1 MQTKLDEAKAE
12 LLENAARVAENSP
25 GWKTGGLG
33 GGPREDETPAGSR
46 GAGSSAAEDVDS
58 PGRATLLAYLQRYY
72 LHTAPEDLAGRDPV
86 DVAGAALSHFR
97 LAGTRPQGTA
107 NVRVYT
113 PTVEEN
119 GWTCSHSVVEV
130 VTDDMPFLVDSV
142 TNELTRQGRGI
153 HAVIHPQVAVRR
165 DVTGRLVAVLP
176 EGAAGPEER
185 PHDALTE
192 SWIHV
197 EVDRESDRSDL
208 KQITTD
214 LLRVLSDVRETVEDW
229 EKMRDSALRIAEEL
243 PGEPTADDLRDQEV
257 EEARELLRWLAADH
271 FTFLGYREYRLS
283 DGDSLAAVPGT
294 GLGVL
299 RSDPRHSEDENH
311 PVSPS
316 FSRLPADARAKARE
330 HKLLVITKANS
341 RATVHRP
348 GYLDYVGVK
357 KFDDKG
363 NVVGERRFLGLFS
376 SAAYT
381 ESVRRVPVVRR
392 KVAEVLEGAG
402 FSPNSHDGRDLLQ
415 ILETYPRDELFQTP
429 VDELRSIVTSVLYL
443 QERRRLRLYLR
454 QDEYGR
460 YYSALVYLPRD
471 RYTTGV
477 RLRLVDILKEELG
490 GTSVD
495 FTAWNTESILSRLH
509 FVVRVPRGTEL
520 AKLTDA
526 DTDRIEGRLVEA
538 ARSWADA
545 FAEALNDECGEERAA
560 ELLRRYGTAIPEGY
574 KADHSPRA
582 AVADLV
588 HLEALDKTE
597 KDFSLSLYEPVGA
610 GPGERR
616 FKIYRSGEQVSLSAV
631 LPVLQR
637 LGVEVVDEHPYELR
651 CSDRTHVWIYDFG
664 LRLPQGGSG
673 SGDYLT
679 EDDRDRFQEAFAAVW
694 TGAAEND
701 GFNAL
706 VLRAGLDWRQA
717 MVLRAYAKYLRQ
729 SGSTFSQDYME
740 DTLRT
745 NVHTTRLLVSLFEAR
760 MSPSRQRAGTELI
773 DGLMEELDG
782 ALDQV
787 ASLDEDRILRSF
799 LTLIKATLRTNYFQS
814 AGEGSIGRG
823 QSAGE
828 GSIGRGQSAGE
839 GSARVHGTDKAS
851 ARVHGT
857 GEASARVHGTGEASA
872 RSHSTDK
879 ASARVHGTGEASA
892 RSHGTDKASARS
904 HSTGE
909 ASARRGQKAPGGE
922 PHRYVSMKF
931 DPQAIPDL
939 PAPRP
944 AYEIWV
950 YSPRVE
956 GVHLRF
962 GKVARGGLR
971 WSDRREDFRTEILG
985 LVKAQMVKNTV
996 IVPVGAKGGFVAK
1009 QLPDPAADR
1018 DAWLAEGIASYKV
1031 FISALLDITDNM
1043 VAGEVVPPADVVR
1056 HDGDDTYLVVAADK
1070 GTASFSDIANDV
1082 AVAYDFWLG
1091 DAFASG
1097 GSAGYD
1103 HKGMG
1108 ITARGAWE
1116 SVKRHFREL
1125 GHDTQSEDFTVVGVG
1140 DMSGDVFG
1148 NGMLLSEHIRLVA
1161 AFDHRHIFLDPHPDA
1176 ATSYAERRRLYDV
1189 PRSSWADYDKG
1200 LLSPGGGIHPR
1211 TAKSIPVNAHVREAL
1226 GIEPGVTKLTPADLM
1241 KAILAAPVDL
1251 LWNGGIGTYVKA
1263 STESNADVGDKAN
1276 DAIRVN
1282 GEDLRAKVVGE
1293 GGNLGLTQ
1301 LGRIEFARRGA
1312 DGEGGK
1318 VNTDAI
1324 DNSAGVD
1331 TSDHEVNIKILLNG
1345 LVTEGDMTVKQRNK
1359 LLAAMTDEI
1368 GELVLRNNYAQ
1379 NTALGNAQAQA
1390 PSLLHAHQRFM
1401 RRLVR
1406 DGHLNRALEFL
1417 PPERQIRELLNSGR
1431 GLSQPELAVLLAYTK
1446 ITVADELIHTGLPDD
1461 PYLRKLLL
1469 AYFPQQLREQFP
1481 ERIGSH
1487 ALRREI
1493 ITTVLVNDTV
1503 NTGGSTFLHRLREET
1518 GASVE
1523 EIVRAQTASREIFGL
1538 SAVWDAV
1545 EALDNRAPA
1554 AVQTRIRLHSRRL
1567 VERGTRWLLGNRP
1580 QPLEIAGTIE
1590 FFAAGVE
1597 RVWAQLPTML
1607 RGAELE
1613 WYQRILAELT
1623 DAGVP
1628 EELALRVAGF
1638 SSAFPTLDIVAI
1650 ADRTKQDPLS
1660 VAEVYYDLGDRLRIS
1675 RLMDRIVE
1683 LPRADRWQSMARA
1696 SIREDLYAAHAGL
1709 TSDVLTVGNGNATP
1723 EERFAAWERKN
1734 AAILSRSRATLDEIQ
1749 SSDAFDLAN
1758 LSVAM
1763 RTMRGLLRTH
1773 S

>member
-12 LLENAARVAENSP
+12 LLERAARVAENSP
-25 GWKTGGLG
+25 VGGQLATGPETGDRPDRDTVLG
-33 GGPREDETPAGSR
+33 
-46 GAGSSAAEDVDS
+46 
-58 PGRATLLAYLQRYY
+58 YLQRYY
-72 LHTAPEDLAGRDPV
+72 LHTAPEDLADRDPV
-86 DVAGAALSHFR
+86 DVFGAALSHYR
-97 LAGTRPQGTA
+97 LAENRPQGTA
-107 NVRVYT
+107 NVRVHT

-119 GWTCSHSVVEV
+119 GWTCTHSVVEV

-142 TNELTRQGRGI
+142 TNELSRQGRGI
-153 HAVIHPQVAVRR
+153 HVVIHPQVIVRR
-165 DVTGRLVAVLP
+165 DVAGRLIEILTP
-176 EGAAGPEER
+176 EGGARGEL
-185 PHDALTE
+185 PHDVLTE

-197 EVDRESDRSDL
+197 EIDRETDRADL
-208 KQITTD
+208 KQITAD
-214 LLRVLSDVRETVEDW
+214 LVRVLSDVREAVEDW
-229 EKMRDSALRIAEEL
+229 EKMRDAALRIADEL
-243 PGEPTADDLRDQEV
+243 PGEPTADDLRDTEV

-271 FTFLGYREYRLS
+271 FTFLGFREYQLTGE
-283 DGDSLAAVPGT
+283 DALAAVPGT
-294 GLGVL
+294 GLGIL
-299 RSDPRHSEDENH
+299 RSDPHHSGDEAH

-316 FSRLPADARAKARE
+316 FNRLPADARAKARE
-330 HKLLVITKANS
+330 HKLLILTKANS

-348 GYLDYVGVK
+348 SYLDYVGVK
-357 KFDDKG
+357 KFDSDG

-381 ESVRRVPVVRR
+381 ESVRRVPVIRR
-392 KVAEVLEGAG
+392 KVAEVLERAG

-429 VDELRSIVTSVLYL
+429 VDELLPIVTSVLYL

-477 RLRLVDILKEELG
+477 RLRIIDILKEELG

-509 FVVRVPRGTEL
+509 FVVRVPQGTEL
-520 AKLTDA
+520 TTLTDA
-526 DTDRIEGRLVEA
+526 DVERIEARLVEA
-538 ARSWADA
+538 ARSWEDG
-545 FAEALNDECGEERAA
+545 FAEALNAECGEECAA
-560 ELLRRYGTAIPEGY
+560 ELLRRYAGSFPEGY

-582 AVADLV
+582 AVSDLG
-588 HLEALDKTE
+588 HLEQLIKGE
-597 KDFSLSLYEPVGA
+597 KDFALSLYEPVGA

-616 FKIYRSGEQVSLSAV
+616 FKIYKTGGQVSLSAV
-631 LPVLQR
+631 LPVLNR
-637 LGVEVVDEHPYELR
+637 LGVEVVDERPYELR
-651 CSDRTHVWIYDFG
+651 CADRTQAWIYDFG
-664 LRLPQGGSG
+664 LRMPQGGAG
-673 SGDYLT
+673 GGDYLA
-679 EDDRDRFQEAFAAVW
+679 DDARERFQEAFAATW
-694 TGAAEND
+694 TGRAEND

-706 VLRAGLDWRQA
+706 VLSAGLSWRQA

-729 SGSTFSQDYME
+729 AGSTFSQDYME
-740 DTLRT
+740 DTLRN

-760 MSPSRQRAGTELI
+760 MAPERQKAGTELT
-773 DGLMEELDG
+773 DGLLEELDG

-799 LTLIKATLRTNYFQS
+799 LTVIKATLRTNFFQR
-814 AGEGSIGRG
+814 A
-823 QSAGE
+823 Q
-828 GSIGRGQSAGE
+828 
-839 GSARVHGTDKAS
+839 
-851 ARVHGT
+851 
-857 GEASARVHGTGEASA
+857 
-872 RSHSTDK
+872 
-879 ASARVHGTGEASA
+879 
-892 RSHGTDKASARS
+892 
-904 HSTGE
+904 
-909 ASARRGQKAPGGE
+909 GGE
-922 PHRYVSMKF
+922 PHAYVSMKF
-931 DPQAIPDL
+931 DPKAIPDL

-1009 QLPDPAADR
+1009 QLPDPAVDR
-1018 DAWLAEGIASYKV
+1018 DAWLAEGVASYKT
-1031 FISALLDITDNM
+1031 FISALLDITDNL

-1070 GTASFSDIANDV
+1070 GTATFSDIANDV
-1082 AVAYDFWLG
+1082 AIAYDFWLG

-1125 GHDTQSEDFTVVGVG
+1125 GHDTQTQDFTVVGVG

-1161 AFDHRHIFLDPHPDA
+1161 AFDHRHIFIDPDPDA
-1176 ATSYAERRRLYDV
+1176 AVSYAERRRLFEL
-1189 PRSSWADYDKG
+1189 PRSSWADYRPE
-1200 LLSPGGGIHPR
+1200 LLSAGGGVYPR
-1211 TAKSIPVNAHVREAL
+1211 TAKSIPVNAHVRAAL
-1226 GIEPGVTKLTPADLM
+1226 GIEGTVNKLTPAELM
-1241 KAILAAPVDL
+1241 QAILKAPVDL
-1251 LWNGGIGTYVKA
+1251 LWNGGIGTYAKA
-1263 STESNADVGDKAN
+1263 VTETHGDVGDKAN

-1282 GEDLRAKVVGE
+1282 GEDLRVKVVGE

-1301 LGRIEFARRGA
+1301 LGRIEFARRG
-1312 DGEGGK
+1312 GPEGQGGK
-1318 VNTDAI
+1318 INTDAI

-1345 LVTEGDMTVKQRNK
+1345 LVSDGDMTVKQRNK
-1359 LLAAMTDEI
+1359 ILAEMTDEV
-1368 GELVLRNNYAQ
+1368 GTLVLRNNYAQ
-1379 NTALGNAQAQA
+1379 NVALANAVKQS

-1401 RRLVR
+1401 RRLGR
-1406 DGHLNRALEFL
+1406 EGRLDRALEFL
-1417 PPERQIRELLNSGR
+1417 PSDRQIRELLGNKQ

-1446 ITVADELIHTGLPDD
+1446 ITVADELIKTGLPDD
-1461 PYLRKLLL
+1461 PYLRELLH
-1469 AYFPQQLREQFP
+1469 AYFPSKLREEFP
-1481 ERIGSH
+1481 EQIDAH

-1523 EIVRAQTASREIFGL
+1523 EIVRAQTAARAIFGL
-1538 SAVWDAV
+1538 SSVWDAV
-1545 EALDNRAPA
+1545 EALDNQVPA
-1554 AVQTRIRLHSRRL
+1554 EVQTRIRLHSRRL
-1567 VERGTRWLLGNRP
+1567 VERATRWLLGNRP
-1580 QPLEIAGTIE
+1580 QPVKLAETVD
-1590 FFAAGVE
+1590 FFAE
-1597 RVWAQLPTML
+1597 RVEQVWAKLPQML
-1607 RGAELE
+1607 RGADLE
-1613 WYQRILAELT
+1613 WYESIVEELT
-1623 DAGVP
+1623 GAGVP
-1628 EELALRVAGF
+1628 DELALRVAGF

-1650 ADRTKQDPLS
+1650 ADRTGKDPMA
-1660 VAEVYYDLGDRLRIS
+1660 VAEVYYDLADRLSITQ
-1675 RLMDRIVE
+1675 LMDRIIE

-1696 SIREDLYAAHAGL
+1696 AIREDLYAAHAAL
-1709 TSDVLTVGNGNATP
+1709 TADVLAAGNGSATP
-1723 EERFAAWERKN
+1723 AERFKAWEERN
-1734 AAILSRSRATLDEIQ
+1734 AAILGRARTTLEEIQ
-1749 SSDAFDLAN
+1749 GSDAFDLAN

-1763 RTMRGLLRTH
+1763 RTMRTLLRTH